1 MENQINKKKSIEK
14 DPDYF
19 SAYLNLA
26 RHNAFLILSHIS
38 DKLKQKKT
46 NTQEG
51 ALHKAY
57 AIEVLDNSK
66 APDITAKSLKM
77 LNEHFPFLKIMFD
90 TDINTTNQ
98 NELKKSI
105 EVLPEQY
112 HQKME
117 LVLKLLN
124 NYRNFYTHCIHTPV
138 PLPEGLIHD
147 LDNIF
152 DAAVRVVKKRFEL
165 TEEDVQHLSRFER
178 GTDPKTNRL
187 KFVRK
192 NDFKY
197 SFIQN
202 GAISEKGMAFFITLF
217 LEKKYAFEF
226 LKKLYGFKDSRT
238 KMMQATLETY
248 CVYHIYLPK
257 ERIESTQNDLSLCL
271 DMFNEL
277 KKCPSELFDLLKK
290 EDAEKFRVTPDIN
303 NINVDEEINEVP
315 EDGIDDYNVEPILKR
330 YSNRFPYLA
339 MRYIDEK
346 KVFKNLRFHVD
357 LGSYYFK
364 FYPKTTVDGETR
376 DRSLKV
382 HLKSFG
388 RLDDINQARLN
399 EWNKLIRL
407 HKDAEEEE
415 PIEELLPYITDTF
428 PHYHLNNNQIGLKY
442 FQADTD
448 QLLPKLEKEKT
459 KLAQPDFWL
468 SVYELPGLLFY
479 NYLLKLKKGISVEE
493 LILKCSKQYKALFK
507 LISEGGTPERID
519 RTETIKKDGKDKT
532 IILQSVKFED
542 EQGKSYQIDLN
553 EIPQVLQNYLTDKP
567 LFNRA
572 VLAERKINRMIIE
585 TERKLE
591 KIDKELAQIKDRKQN
606 KRGKKRFVEIKSG
619 VLADFL
625 AKDIIRLQPSTD
637 VKGKDK
643 ITGLNFQILQSHLA
657 FYGRDYLMLN
667 DIFGQCKL
675 IESAISHPF
684 LDKLNPEKHLD
695 IVSFYKAYL
704 NERKIYLLQ
713 CNRNKDYPSYY
724 FLKYNSKKFTTETT
738 AYCKDLAKK
747 LMNTHS
753 LDNHPINL
761 PRGLFNEAVV
771 EWFKKNGNPELK
783 AIANSQRV
791 NVTYLIQKFFE
802 VELDGDTNQSFYDYQ
817 RSYEFIDKLNNLGKN
832 PFQLHR
838 NYYSIDQLSTMM
850 DGIKTKIAKLPEP
863 CVDNKFIRPIMQT
876 GLSDYKQNEKI
887 LRLYKT
893 QDRVLFLLAS
903 EILFQQ
909 RPEGLTEGDLKLSNI
924 KPTPESDTDKDLLS
938 TQLLF
943 SLQYK
948 YYDVT
953 PKGEIDHKKYKGEIT
968 IFQKELKLKNYG
980 DFIRYTKDRRL
991 NNLFHW
997 IDESKIEM
1005 PLLQKELERY
1015 EEVRIAVAKIIH
1027 NFEKALFEK
1036 YRSTFDDI
1044 FKANLLKKK
1053 NESNGS
1059 YVDHNEMLEVFFD
1072 KYAKYEQYKE
1082 LMKSLRNGFSHNQ
1095 YPLKNIFEN
1104 EDSIALFKDCPDI
1117 ELKRENELN
1126 IALEIK
1132 NYAIA
1137 TYGRFTDML
1146 NA

>member
-1 MENQINKKKSIEK
+1 MENQINRKSLET
-14 DPDYF
+14 DSDYF

-38 DKLKQKKT
+38 DKLRQKKT

-51 ALHKAY
+51 SLHKAY
-57 AIEVLDNSK
+57 AIEVLNNSK
-66 APDITAKSLKM
+66 TPDITAKSIKM

-90 TDINTTNQ
+90 YDSNSANPKGV
-98 NELKKSI
+98 KKGT

-112 HQKME
+112 HQKIE

-138 PLPEGLIHD
+138 ITPDNFIHD

-152 DAAVRVVKKRFEL
+152 DAAVRMVKTRFEL
-165 TEEDVQHLSRFER
+165 SDEDVEHLNRFER
-178 GTDPKTNRL
+178 GKDPKTN
-187 KFVRK
+187 KWKYVRK

-197 SFIQN
+197 SFIHDN
-202 GAISEKGMAFFITLF
+202 AISEKGMAFFITLF

-226 LKKLYGFKDSRT
+226 LKKLHGFKDGRT
-238 KMMQATLETY
+238 KTMQATLESY
-248 CVYHIYLPK
+248 CVYHVHLPK

-277 KKCPSELFDLLKK
+277 KKCPSELFTLLKK
-290 EDAEKFRVTPDIN
+290 EDAEKFRIAPDIN
-303 NINVDEEINEVP
+303 NINDEEEINEVP
-315 EDGIDDYNVEPILKR
+315 ENGIADYNAEPILKR

-346 KVFKNLRFHVD
+346 KVFQNLRFHVD
-357 LGSYYFK
+357 LGNYYFK

-399 EWNKLIRL
+399 DWDKLIRF
-407 HKDAEEEE
+407 HKDAEDEE

-442 FQADTD
+442 FQTGID

-459 KLAQPDFWL
+459 KLTQPDFWL

-479 NYLLKLKKGISVEE
+479 NHLLKSKKGISAED
-493 LILKCSKQYKALFK
+493 LILNCSKKYKALFK
-507 LISEGGTPERID
+507 LIAEGCKPELTD
-519 RTETIKKDGKDKT
+519 RTETVKKDGKNET
-532 IILQSVKFED
+532 VILQRVKFED
-542 EQGKSYQIDLN
+542 EKGRSYEIDLN
-553 EIPQVLQNYLTDKP
+553 EIPQVLQNYITDKP
-567 LFNRA
+567 LHNRA
-572 VLAERKINRMIIE
+572 VLAESKINRLIIQ

-591 KIDKELAQIKDRKQN
+591 KIDKALTQIKDKKQN

-625 AKDIIRLQPSTD
+625 AKDIIHLQPSTED
-637 VKGKDK
+637 KGKDK

-667 DIFGQCKL
+667 DIFRQCKL
-675 IESAISHPF
+675 VGSAISHPF
-684 LDKLNPEKHLD
+684 LNKLNPEKYQD

-704 NERKIYLLQ
+704 KERKNYLVQ
-713 CNRNKDYPSYY
+713 CNRDKDYASYY
-724 FLKYNSKKFTTETT
+724 FLKYNSKKFTTETAT
-738 AYCKDLAKK
+738 YCKDLAKK

-761 PRGLFNEAVV
+761 PRGLFNEAIVD
-771 EWFKKNGNPELK
+771 WFRKNGSPELK

-791 NVTYLIQKFFE
+791 NTTYLIQKFFE
-802 VELDGDTNQSFYDYQ
+802 LERAGDTSQSFYNYQ
-817 RSYEFIDKLNNLGKN
+817 RSYKFIDKLNNLGKN
-832 PFQLHR
+832 PFQLRR
-838 NYYSIDQLSTMM
+838 NYYTIEQLSKMM
-850 DGIKTKIAKLPEP
+850 DGVKTKISKLPEP
-863 CVDNKFIRPIMQT
+863 GVANKFIRPIMQT
-876 GLSDYKQNEKI
+876 DLSDYKQNEKI

-893 QDRVLFLLAS
+893 QDRVLFLMAS
-903 EILFQQ
+903 EILFNQK
-909 RPEGLTEGDLKLSNI
+909 PEGLKSEDLKLSNI
-924 KPTPESDTDKDLLS
+924 KPKPENDTDKDLLS
-938 TQLLF
+938 TQLPF

-953 PKGEIDHKKYKGEIT
+953 PTGEIDYKKKKGEIT

-980 DFIRYTKDRRL
+980 NFIRYTKDRRL

-997 IDESKIEM
+997 IDEPQIEM
-1005 PLLQKELERY
+1005 PLLQKELDKY
-1015 EEVRIAVAKIIH
+1015 EETRIAVSGIIH
-1027 NFEKALFEK
+1027 NFEKALFKK
-1036 YRSTFDDI
+1036 YRSAFEDK

-1053 NESNGS
+1053 NESDSS
-1059 YVDHNEMLEVFFD
+1059 YVDHNEMLEVFFE
-1072 KYAKYEQYKE
+1072 KYPDFVQYKE
-1082 LMKSLRNGFSHNQ
+1082 LMKNIRNGFSHNQ
-1095 YPLKNIFEN
+1095 YPVKRAFEN
-1104 EDSIALFKDCPDI
+1104 INHIVLFKDCPDM
-1117 ELKRENELN
+1117 EPKHEKELN

-1137 TYGRFTDML
+1137 TYGRYTEML